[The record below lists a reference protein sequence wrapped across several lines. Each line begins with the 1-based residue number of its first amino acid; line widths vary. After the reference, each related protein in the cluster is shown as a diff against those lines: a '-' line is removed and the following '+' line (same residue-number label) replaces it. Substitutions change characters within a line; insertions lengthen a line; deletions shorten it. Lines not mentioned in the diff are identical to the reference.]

1 MKYGKYVFNDKAQ
14 AEEKIADLYL
24 GDNGEPIGVP
34 HDIIR
39 VGHEVISKAEFDEE
53 GNVTKERVES
63 DKYLVDVCWNSPSI
77 VSHPNGWGDY
87 SVEPTSSSHGVV
99 GIDFDKYKF

>member
-1 MKYGKYVFNDKAQ
+1 MKYGKYVFNDKEQ

-39 VGHEVISKAEFDEE
+39 VGHEVISKAEFDDE
-53 GNVTKERVES
+53 GNVTKEQVNS
-63 DKYLVDVCWNSPSI
+63 DKYLVDVCWNTPI
-77 VSHPNGWGDY
+77 VDHPYGWKTY

-99 GIDFDKYKF
+99 GIDFDKHKF